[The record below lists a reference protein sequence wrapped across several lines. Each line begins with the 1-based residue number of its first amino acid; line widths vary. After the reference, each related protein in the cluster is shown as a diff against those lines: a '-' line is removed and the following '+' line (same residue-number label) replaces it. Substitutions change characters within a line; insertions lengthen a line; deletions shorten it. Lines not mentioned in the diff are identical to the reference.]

1 MEVDFQG
8 ESWEFFFGC
17 GGWFFFVLFV
27 FSFQFWVCR
36 FFCLFG
42 GGGVVFVLFF
52 FFTCQRSTSSLAS
65 SPSECWVSCN
75 SPKATGQC
83 KMEMQFKVLSIRMD
97 KRRLLRKKLMT
108 FYYKQL
114 TLYRCDEECQL
125 NVDSKGKHRYH
136 FTMNVGVLF
145 IRVFVISKQQFD
157 RQPRR
162 AAKEVSWF
170 LMVCMWKWKVRTFS
184 PSSDFLFWGDS
195 IVHVLFVLRRL

>member
-17 GGWFFFVLFV
+17 GGWFFLFCLFLV
-27 FSFQFWVCR
+27 FSFGFAGFFVCLGVGVLFL
-36 FFCLFG
+36 FF
-42 GGGVVFVLFF
+42 FF

-108 FYYKQL
+108 FYYK
-114 TLYRCDEECQL
+114 
-125 NVDSKGKHRYH
+125 
-136 FTMNVGVLF
+136 
-145 IRVFVISKQQFD
+145 
-157 RQPRR
+157 
-162 AAKEVSWF
+162 
-170 LMVCMWKWKVRTFS
+170 
-184 PSSDFLFWGDS
+184 
-195 IVHVLFVLRRL
+195 